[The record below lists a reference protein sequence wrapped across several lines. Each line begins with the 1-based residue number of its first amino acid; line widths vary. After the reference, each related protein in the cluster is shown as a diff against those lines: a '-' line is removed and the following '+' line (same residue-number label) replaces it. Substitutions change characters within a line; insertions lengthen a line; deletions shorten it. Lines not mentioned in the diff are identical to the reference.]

1 MVRHNN
7 EVPNQHFRKEWQL
20 RVKTWFNQPM
30 RKKRRRLSREK
41 KAAKIAPRPVDGALR
56 PVVHCPTVKYN
67 MKVRSGR
74 GFTLDELK
82 EAGIAKRYAK
92 TIGIAVDHRRK
103 NRSVESLQANV
114 QRLNEYKSKLI
125 IFPKKPNKPKSGDAS
140 KDDQATATQYTG
152 KILPITNPESSI
164 EARAITDEEKS
175 SRVYSKLRLERM
187 NKKYKGIRDK
197 RQKEKE
203 DEEK

>member
-7 EVPNQHFRKEWQL
+7 QVPNQHFRKEWQV

-30 RKKRRRLSREK
+30 RKKRRRVTRAQ
-41 KAAKIAPRPVDGALR
+41 KAAKIAPRPLDGALR

-82 EAGIAKRYAK
+82 EAGIPKRYAR

-103 NRSVESLQANV
+103 NRCVESLQANV

-125 IFPKKPNKPKSGDAS
+125 IFPRKASKPKSGDAS
-140 KDDQATATQYTG
+140 KDDMSTATQYIG
-152 KILPITNPESSI
+152 KVLPITQPKPEI
-164 EARAITDEEKS
+164 ESRAITDEEKN
-175 SRVYSKLRLERM
+175 SRVYSKLRLERT

-203 DEEK
+203 EEEK